1 MEDRKVVVMKFEE
14 LYLCCCNLIGDSN
27 MTVLEEGKEPIRAEL
42 KDIYD
47 TLLGRQVIW
56 FSVENGYTILIKLK
70 EE

>member
-1 MEDRKVVVMKFEE
+1 MEDRKAVVMKFED
-14 LYLCCCNLIGDSN
+14 LYLCCCNLISDSN
-27 MTVLEEGKEPIRAEL
+27 MTVLEEGKEPIRAKL

-70 EE
+70 ED